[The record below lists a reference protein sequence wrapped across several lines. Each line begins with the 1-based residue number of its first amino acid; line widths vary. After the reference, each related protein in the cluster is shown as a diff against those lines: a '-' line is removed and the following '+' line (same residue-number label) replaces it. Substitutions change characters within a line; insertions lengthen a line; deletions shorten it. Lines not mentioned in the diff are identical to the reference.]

1 MIDTLRYRR
10 KRKNDAR
17 EFVMNL
23 LFGAAFWGCMAG
35 AVAERMGYL
44 QGGLFKML
52 FMALLWIVIA
62 SVVLMT
68 GFLAFVG
75 YKHLR
80 ANWNNR
86 AELNK
91 AGGAIMTALK
101 KMSAWSLSIFGLIL
115 AICFYVGLPLLG
127 VLVFGSTVSMLLGVV
142 ILCQI
147 SNWRAAKI

>member
-1 MIDTLRYRR
+1 
-10 KRKNDAR
+10 
-17 EFVMNL
+17 MNL

-35 AVAERMGYL
+35 AMAERLGYL

-62 SVVLMT
+62 SVILMT
-68 GFLAFVG
+68 VFLAFFG

-80 ANWNNR
+80 ANWNDR

-91 AGGAIMTALK
+91 ASGTIITALK
-101 KMSAWSLSIFGLIL
+101 KMSAWSLSIFGFIL
-115 AICFYVGLPLLG
+115 AICFYVGLPILG
-127 VLVFGSTVSMLLGVV
+127 TLVFASTVSMLLGVV

-147 SNWRAAKI
+147 GNWRASKL